1 MSEYQSRKMSRKHK
15 QTKIRKLRN
24 KTKKGNVRRK
34 GKSGETKIM
43 IRTVRKEGG
52 WRGSVRGE
60 VGGGSPHR
68 LRFRGRYNGIMGQ
81 VINYATCERLRRLK
95 PRYIFLPVLLFVFLL
110 SHRRGKP
117 PTNFPNLSFPI
128 FLRPISTFATL
139 SSTSLP
145 PVFYSSSLSTIS
157 SSPSLRLSTK
167 NTRQDILFTKT
178 HTHSQTWPPLIC
190 NADSLSI

>member
-1 MSEYQSRKMSRKHK
+1 MEGERA
-15 QTKIRKLRN
+15 
-24 KTKKGNVRRK
+24 RR
-34 GKSGETKIM
+34 
-43 IRTVRKEGG
+43 
-52 WRGSVRGE
+52 
-60 VGGGSPHR
+60 GGGGESPHR

-145 PVFYSSSLSTIS
+145 PPSFTPALSLP
-157 SSPSLRLSTK
+157 SPLPPLYALARRIPAKIFCSRK
-167 NTRQDILFTKT
+167 HT
-178 HTHSQTWPPLIC
+178 HTHKHGLPSFAMQIL
-190 NADSLSI
+190 